1 MGPHVRWGWHHGVE
15 KPPGTRLSWNTRHL
29 PPPSSLLLSPSSLSH
44 CTVTQHIHS
53 GREGERERR
62 EGGREEGRKEGESG
76 TNFYFLQLRGTC
88 NKSNLL
94 FLHIYTC
101 LCLQERSTV
110 SFINP
115 RACAGGLLWLVCVC
129 VCVCVCLSV
138 CEQVFSRAMSA
149 VGTERGGMD
158 KHHGYSVQQETGV
171 VLATERRFP
180 AASSSM
186 RCALIRDRNYI

>member
-1 MGPHVRWGWHHGVE
+1 MISATLSIIRWRRYRWLIGPLRWVGGVRWSRGLRGNHPWMGPHVRWGWHHGVE

-29 PPPSSLLLSPSSLSH
+29 PPPSSLLLSPSSLSR

-62 EGGREEGRKEGESG
+62 EGGRKEGESEISS

-88 NKSNLL
+88 NNSNLL

-115 RACAGGLLWLVCVC
+115 RACAGGFC
-129 VCVCVCLSV
+129 
-138 CEQVFSRAMSA
+138 
-149 VGTERGGMD
+149 G
-158 KHHGYSVQQETGV
+158 
-171 VLATERRFP
+171 
-180 AASSSM
+180 
-186 RCALIRDRNYI
+186 